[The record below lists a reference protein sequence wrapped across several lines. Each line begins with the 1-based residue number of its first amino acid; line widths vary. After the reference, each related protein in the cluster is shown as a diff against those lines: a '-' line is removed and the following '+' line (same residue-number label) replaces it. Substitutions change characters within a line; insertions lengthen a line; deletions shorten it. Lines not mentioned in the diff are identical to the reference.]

1 MAVSWW
7 LVGLFGLSGL
17 ACLAA
22 AFHGSRLRNADAGH
36 GLRWLLT
43 LSGAWGFLQ
52 AGVLVA
58 GEESTAVALYVL
70 ALTVGFATPFAWLY
84 FTSAYA
90 GRDYHRRPAYRLA
103 GLATYV
109 AVVSLKLTN
118 PVHGGYF
125 SVSFRTDPVRRLV
138 IDEGGLYWAS
148 LALAY
153 VLSLFGF
160 YLLYRLF
167 RESEP
172 SSWTLVGLFAAT
184 GLAVVP
190 NAVASAAPS
199 VLPQLSYEPLG
210 VAVFAVGTVYLV
222 EDAFLAVERTATRS
236 FVERTAGGVLVLGAD
251 GRLRDH
257 NERAAE
263 LFPSLA
269 EGASHL
275 ADVSPDVADAYREER
290 PALVDIPDASGDAR
304 TYCVTSE
311 RLTVGGAEF
320 GWALLV
326 QDVTDIERQRE
337 RLERHEEQLGDM
349 AGAIA
354 HELRNAVAI
363 ADGYLAE
370 TADRIEEG
378 RGGGGRV
385 DGGGAPPRRPDRGHR
400 RGPPHAGAARA
411 RRRRPGAR
419 AVLGGGRRRGAH
431 RRRRRD
437 GRHRGERSR
446 ARDADASQAGVQER
460 ARVRRVQRRDDGHR
474 LADGRRLRDHRRR
487 TIHRRRR
494 RAAPLRVRERRAE
507 RRSGHVAAE
516 RPRARSAGGV
526 VRDPRPRP
534 RGRRQIRRSR
544 RDREIDPGGVRR
556 VDRGDRI
563 GRVTDR
569 VRRLGLRSVTSV
581 STPNGRF
588 ALRGESG

>member
-1 MAVSWW
+1 MAISWW

-52 AGVLVA
+52 AGVLVS

-90 GRDYHRRPAYRLA
+90 GRDYHRRPAYRRA
-103 GLATYV
+103 ALATYV
-109 AVVSLKLTN
+109 AAVSLKLTN
-118 PVHGGYF
+118 PVHGAYF
-125 SVSFRTDPVRRLV
+125 SVSFRTEPVRRLV

-153 VLSLFGF
+153 VLSLLGF

-269 EGASHL
+269 EGAIHL

-378 RGGGGRV
+378 
-385 DGGGAPPRRPDRGHR
+385 DA
-400 RGPPHAGAARA
+400 AGAAESTAVA
-411 RRRRPGAR
+411 RRRVAR
-419 AVLGGGRRRGAH
+419 IGDTVEDLHTLVRHARDVDDPALVPFSAAVADAERTADADVTVVTEGSGRVLATPTRLKQVFKNALAFAAFNDATTVTVSLTDDGFAIADDGRYTVDDGGSLLFEYESAEPSAEAGMSLPNVRALARLEGWSVTPDPDHEDGVSYVVRGATVEPTPAAFAESTAEA
-431 RRRRRD
+431 
-437 GRHRGERSR
+437 GSG
-446 ARDADASQAGVQER
+446 ASA
-460 ARVRRVQRRDDGHR
+460 
-474 LADGRRLRDHRRR
+474 
-487 TIHRRRR
+487 T
-494 RAAPLRVRERRAE
+494 
-507 RRSGHVAAE
+507 
-516 RPRARSAGGV
+516 
-526 VRDPRPRP
+526 
-534 RGRRQIRRSR
+534 
-544 RDREIDPGGVRR
+544 
-556 VDRGDRI
+556 
-563 GRVTDR
+563 
-569 VRRLGLRSVTSV
+569 
-581 STPNGRF
+581 
-588 ALRGESG
+588 ESGDSGSVP